1 MSHIGIGGIYLWGY
15 VKRIVFP
22 GNYSSLYLSDRKNTV
37 EWLII
42 RLNDTLGW
50 LNWHGVGAWA
60 TFMAYTCWRMA
71 FNQRGLLQYAYV
83 LRGIGCSHINYVVKL
98 GGGGLGWLELVGE
111 GGGRLVRLMRL
122 RALCVRLLAGSNG

>member
-42 RLNDTLGW
+42 KLYDARGW
-50 LNWHGVGAWA
+50 LIGMASELGRHLWRIHDGV
-60 TFMAYTCWRMA
+60 WRLIDAVFYSM
-71 FNQRGLLQYAYV
+71 RTYYV
-83 LRGIGCSHINYVVKL
+83 
-98 GGGGLGWLELVGE
+98 
-111 GGGRLVRLMRL
+111 
-122 RALCVRLLAGSNG
+122 A